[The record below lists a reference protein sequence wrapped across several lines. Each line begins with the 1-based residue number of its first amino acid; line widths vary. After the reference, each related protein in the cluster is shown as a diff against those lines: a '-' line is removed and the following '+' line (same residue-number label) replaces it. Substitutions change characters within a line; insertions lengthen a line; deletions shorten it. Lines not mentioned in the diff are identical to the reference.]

1 MGEYWEF
8 NLSLKGEQAVLL
20 ITELSLE
27 LPY

>member
-8 NLSLKGEQAVLL
+8 NLSLKGEQPVLL